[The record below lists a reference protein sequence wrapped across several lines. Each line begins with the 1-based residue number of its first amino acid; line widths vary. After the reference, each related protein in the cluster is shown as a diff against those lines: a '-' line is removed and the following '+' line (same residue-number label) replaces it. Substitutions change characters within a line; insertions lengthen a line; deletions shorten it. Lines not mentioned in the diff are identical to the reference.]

1 MFTNDVQQV
10 IVYIILAVVAVLI
23 IVGIVRKLSS
33 KNASCDMDAVVAR
46 RMIVLREKIFWKKI
60 KIIDETLH
68 NQISCITFATQ
79 KQKVPC
85 PSG

>member
-33 KNASCDMDAVVAR
+33 KNASCDMGCDCCSQNDCPAR
-46 RMIVLREKIFWKKI
+46 KNILEKDK
-60 KIIDETLH
+60 
-68 NQISCITFATQ
+68 NRR
-79 KQKVPC
+79 
-85 PSG
+85 